1 MLDCIHIGLNFRVG
15 NAGFA
20 SVGCIC
26 TPRFLAVKPA
36 TFYSTFCYLDHRHS
50 DSWKVTFFLHFPPSL
65 PVLPVLLHPGF
76 THHFHSPLS
85 LSPLN
90 SARRSEGEV
99 RYKLTKVPSEKCRPV
114 SKVGGIRIM
123 HLVPTISKTGGDAS
137 HLSQRV
143 AAPMISTR
151 PKGRVWAVM
160 IAALCCIVYDKSI
173 NQSLIY

>member
-1 MLDCIHIGLNFRVG
+1 MLDAYVR
-15 NAGFA
+15 
-20 SVGCIC
+20 
-26 TPRFLAVKPA
+26 P
-36 TFYSTFCYLDHRHS
+36 
-50 DSWKVTFFLHFPPSL
+50 DSWPLNLLHFIPLSAISTIGTAIAGKLHFSSIFPPSL
-65 PVLPVLLHPGF
+65 PDLLVLLHPWF
-76 THHFHSPLS
+76 THPFHSPLS

-99 RYKLTKVPSEKCRPV
+99 RYKLTKVPSEKCQPV
-114 SKVGGIRIM
+114 SKVGGIRVM

-137 HLSQRV
+137 HWSERV

-160 IAALCCIVYDKSI
+160 VAALCCIVYDKSI